1 MKAVSWAAQDME
13 PRLVLLSRGPELYST
28 RRLATEAE
36 REGWMVDIIDP
47 LALTIVVDDDGG
59 RVFHKGWPVEC
70 EAVLPR
76 IGYSIT
82 RRGVAIVRQFE
93 QTGVIVLNSSQG
105 ILRSRDKLVAC
116 QMMAEA
122 RVPVPITAH
131 VGAWEDT
138 DRAVRR
144 VGGSPCV
151 VKSTEGTHGS
161 GVFLVN
167 SSQQA
172 RQLVFQMLERGMR
185 PLVQE
190 YVKESHG
197 SDVRALVVG
206 GEVVASMRR
215 KAHGSE
221 FRSNFH
227 LGGSVTGVDLT
238 EEQRRIAIL
247 SAETLG
253 LEVAGVD
260 MLESDRGPLVL
271 EVNSSPGLEGI
282 EGATKVNVA
291 GKVAEHLNDL
301 YSSNST
307 ISKRSVRSLSVPVK
321 TSLSTLCNLL
331 GYFWLLSQCVPRCDS
346 AEKHS
351 SHNTSPCRRPTGQ
364 GCTCRSRLEARR
376 VEQRR
381 EKQRGDI
388 RFGR

>member
-1 MKAVSWAAQDME
+1 MD
-13 PRLVLLSRGPELYST
+13 PRLVILSRGPELYST

-36 REGWMVDIIDP
+36 KSGWMVDIVDP
-47 LALTIVVDDDGG
+47 LSLTIVVDDDGG
-59 RVFHKGWPVEC
+59 RIFHKGWPVEC

-105 ILRSRDKLVAC
+105 IIRSRDKLIAC
-116 QMMAEA
+116 QMMSEM

-144 VGGSPCV
+144 VGGTPCV

-167 SSQQA
+167 SFQQA
-172 RQLVFQMLERGMR
+172 RQLVYQMLERGMR

-190 YVKESHG
+190 YIEESHG

-227 LGGSVTGVDLT
+227 LGGSVSSLELT
-238 EEQRRIAIL
+238 VEQKEIAVK
-247 SAETLG
+247 ATHTLG
-253 LEVAGVD
+253 LELAGVD

-282 EGATKVNVA
+282 EGSTKINVA
-291 GKVAEHLNDL
+291 GKVSERLTEIYDSKVNF
-301 YSSNST
+301 SSDPEDG
-307 ISKRSVRSLSVPVK
+307 V
-321 TSLSTLCNLL
+321 L
-331 GYFWLLSQCVPRCDS
+331 GSDYEGSGS
-346 AEKHS
+346 AY
-351 SHNTSPCRRPTGQ
+351 
-364 GCTCRSRLEARR
+364 
-376 VEQRR
+376 
-381 EKQRGDI
+381 
-388 RFGR
+388 

>member
-1 MKAVSWAAQDME
+1 ME

-36 REGWMVDIIDP
+36 KIGWMVDIIDP
-47 LALTIVVDDDGG
+47 LALTILVDEDGG
-59 RVFHKGWPVEC
+59 KVFHKGWPVEC

-93 QTGVIVLNSSQG
+93 QLGVIVLNTSQG

-122 RVPVPITAH
+122 RIPVPITAH

-144 VGGSPCV
+144 VGGTPCV

-167 SSQQA
+167 SAQQA

-190 YVKESHG
+190 YIKESHG
-197 SDVRALVVG
+197 SDIRALVVG
-206 GEVVASMRR
+206 GEVVASMCR

-227 LGGSVTGVDLT
+227 LGGSVSKVELT
-238 EEQRRIAIL
+238 DEQRNIAI
-247 SAETLG
+247 SSTQTLG
-253 LEVAGVD
+253 LELAGVD

-282 EGATKVNVA
+282 EGATRINVSE
-291 GKVAEHLNDL
+291 KVAQRLNNLYERDSVDSEKIEGGPVYNEKGSEHA
-301 YSSNST
+301 
-307 ISKRSVRSLSVPVK
+307 
-321 TSLSTLCNLL
+321 
-331 GYFWLLSQCVPRCDS
+331 F
-346 AEKHS
+346 
-351 SHNTSPCRRPTGQ
+351 
-364 GCTCRSRLEARR
+364 
-376 VEQRR
+376 
-381 EKQRGDI
+381 
-388 RFGR
+388 

>member
-1 MKAVSWAAQDME
+1 MD
-13 PRLVLLSRGPELYST
+13 PRLVILSRGPELYST

-36 REGWMVDIIDP
+36 KSGWMVDIVDP
-47 LALTIVVDDDGG
+47 LSLTIVVDDDGG
-59 RVFHKGWPVEC
+59 RIFHKGWPVEC

-105 ILRSRDKLVAC
+105 IIRSRDKLIAC
-116 QMMAEA
+116 QMMAEM

-144 VGGSPCV
+144 VGGTPCV

-167 SSQQA
+167 SFQQA
-172 RQLVFQMLERGMR
+172 RQLVYQMLERGMR

-190 YVKESHG
+190 YIEESHG

-227 LGGSVTGVDLT
+227 LGGSVSSLELT
-238 EEQRRIAIL
+238 VEQKEIAVK
-247 SAETLG
+247 ATHTLG
-253 LEVAGVD
+253 LELAGVD

-282 EGATKVNVA
+282 EGSTKINVA
-291 GKVAEHLNDL
+291 GKVSERLTEIYDSKVNF
-301 YSSNST
+301 SSDPEDG
-307 ISKRSVRSLSVPVK
+307 V
-321 TSLSTLCNLL
+321 L
-331 GYFWLLSQCVPRCDS
+331 GSDYEGSGS
-346 AEKHS
+346 AY
-351 SHNTSPCRRPTGQ
+351 
-364 GCTCRSRLEARR
+364 
-376 VEQRR
+376 
-381 EKQRGDI
+381 
-388 RFGR
+388 

>member
-1 MKAVSWAAQDME
+1 MKTLPWAAQDME

-36 REGWMVDIIDP
+36 KAGWLVNIIDP
-47 LALTIVVDDDGG
+47 LALTIVVDEDGG
-59 RVFHKGWPVEC
+59 RVLHKGWPVEC

-93 QTGVIVLNSSQG
+93 QTGVIVLNTSQG

-144 VGGSPCV
+144 VGGTPCV

-167 SSQQA
+167 SPQQA

-190 YVKESHG
+190 YIKESHG
-197 SDVRALVVG
+197 SDIRALVVG

-227 LGGSVTGVDLT
+227 LGGSVSNVELT
-238 EEQRRIAIL
+238 EDQREIAI
-247 SAETLG
+247 SSTETLG
-253 LEVAGVD
+253 LELAGVD

-282 EGATKVNVA
+282 EGATKINIA
-291 GKVAEHLNDL
+291 EKVA
-301 YSSNST
+301 
-307 ISKRSVRSLSVPVK
+307 
-321 TSLSTLCNLL
+321 
-331 GYFWLLSQCVPRCDS
+331 
-346 AEKHS
+346 
-351 SHNTSPCRRPTGQ
+351 
-364 GCTCRSRLEARR
+364 SRLNKLYGDFMADSNEVVGTNKPKERDSER
-376 VEQRR
+376 VY
-381 EKQRGDI
+381 
-388 RFGR
+388 

>member
-1 MKAVSWAAQDME
+1 MLEERDSRSCISSEAILWGSVLTRVFQPLRLIVLNCVNSCSSYIFSNKGLKWDFSTAGNME
-13 PRLVLLSRGPELYST
+13 PRLVILSRGPELYST

-36 REGWMVDIIDP
+36 KTGWIVDIVDP
-47 LALTIVVDDDGG
+47 LALTIVVDEEGG
-59 RVFHKGWPVEC
+59 RVFHKGWPVQC

-93 QTGVIVLNSSQG
+93 QMGVIVLNSSQG
-105 ILRSRDKLVAC
+105 IIRSRDKLVAC
-116 QMMAEA
+116 QMMAER

-144 VGGSPCV
+144 VGGTPCV

-161 GVFLVN
+161 GVFLIN
-167 SSQQA
+167 SFQQA
-172 RQLVFQMLERGMR
+172 RQLVYQMLERGMR

-190 YVKESHG
+190 YIEESHG

-227 LGGSVTGVDLT
+227 LGGSVSKVELT
-238 EEQRRIAIL
+238 DEQKEIAVT
-247 SAETLG
+247 ATETLG
-253 LEVAGVD
+253 LELAGVD
-260 MLESDRGPLVL
+260 MLESQRGPLVL

-282 EGATKVNVA
+282 ESSTRINVA
-291 GKVAEHLNDL
+291 AKVAERITSIYESLPNLETPADDL
-301 YSSNST
+301 DVGVGSE
-307 ISKRSVRSLSVPVK
+307 RSQG
-321 TSLSTLCNLL
+321 TS
-331 GYFWLLSQCVPRCDS
+331 
-346 AEKHS
+346 
-351 SHNTSPCRRPTGQ
+351 
-364 GCTCRSRLEARR
+364 
-376 VEQRR
+376 
-381 EKQRGDI
+381 
-388 RFGR
+388 

>member
-1 MKAVSWAAQDME
+1 MKTVSWAAQSME

-36 REGWMVDIIDP
+36 KKGWMVDIIDP
-47 LALTIVVDDDGG
+47 LALTIVVDEDGG

-93 QTGVIVLNSSQG
+93 QSGVIVLNTSQG

-122 RVPVPITAH
+122 RVPVPITAQ

-197 SDVRALVVG
+197 SDIRALVVG

-227 LGGSVTGVDLT
+227 LGGSVSSVELT
-238 EEQRRIAIL
+238 DEQRSIAIC
-247 SAETLG
+247 ATQTLG
-253 LEVAGVD
+253 LELAGVD

-282 EGATKVNVA
+282 EGATRINVA
-291 GKVAEHLNDL
+291 EKVANRLNNL
-301 YSSNST
+301 YASG
-307 ISKRSVRSLSVPVK
+307 SV
-321 TSLSTLCNLL
+321 
-331 GYFWLLSQCVPRCDS
+331 DS
-346 AEKHS
+346 GTNEKAR
-351 SHNTSPCRRPTGQ
+351 SHNENDTER
-364 GCTCRSRLEARR
+364 A
-376 VEQRR
+376 
-381 EKQRGDI
+381 
-388 RFGR
+388 F